1 MNFSANSFDSGDRAQ
16 ILLALT
22 RDVGPLTRARLL
34 EAFATPERVL
44 AASEAELQKVQ
55 GIGPKISRR
64 IINARR
70 DIDLDVQLGFV
81 EREGLGVLLPP
92 RTAIPASED
101 ETADHKAN
109 YPRMLREI
117 PDPPGVLFT
126 RGELLSGDAVAVGI
140 VGTRRATHYG
150 KQQAERLAGALARAG
165 VTVVSGL
172 ARGIDTAAHRGALA
186 AGGRTIA
193 VLASGV
199 LNIYPPENEG
209 LAEEIAQ
216 QGCVLSEAAPT
227 MPPMSGMFPQRNRII
242 SGMSLGVIVVEA
254 AERSGALIT
263 ARHAY
268 EQNREVF
275 AVPGQVTS
283 RVSAGP
289 HKLLRDGAKLVTCVD
304 DVLEEL
310 GPLVEPAQREDGR
323 VMRSPAE
330 LKLNEMEQ
338 RVLDKIDPAGS
349 HIENVAIHCELPIH
363 RVLATISVLETRHLV
378 RKIGGNQIA
387 RI

>member
-1 MNFSANSFDSGDRAQ
+1 MEFNDSDRAQ

-44 AASEAELQKVQ
+44 AASEADLQKVQ

-92 RTAIPASED
+92 RNPED
-101 ETADHKAN
+101 DTD

-126 RGELLSGDAVAVGI
+126 RGELLPGDAVAVGI

-172 ARGIDTAAHRGALA
+172 ARGIDTAAHGGALA

-209 LAEEIAQ
+209 LAEEISQ
-216 QGCVLSEAAPT
+216 NGCVLSEAAPT

-242 SGMSLGVIVVEA
+242 SGLSLGVIVIEA

-310 GPLVEPAQREDGR
+310 GPLVEPAPREDGR

>member
-1 MNFSANSFDSGDRAQ
+1 MITTSFSPSQRAQ

-22 RDVGPLTRARLL
+22 RDVGPLLRARLL
-34 EAFATPERVL
+34 DAFATPERVL
-44 AASEAELQKVQ
+44 TASEHELQQVS
-55 GIGPKISRR
+55 GVGPKISKR

-70 DIDLDVQLGFV
+70 DIDLDVQLGIV

-92 RTAIPASED
+92 RSEGD
-101 ETADHKAN
+101 ATTSD

-126 RGELLSGDAVAVGI
+126 RGDLLPGDAVAIGI

-165 VTVVSGL
+165 ITVVSGL

-186 AGGRTIA
+186 AGGRTVA

-199 LNIYPPENEG
+199 LNIYPPENDG
-209 LAEEIAQ
+209 LAEEVAAN
-216 QGCVLSEAAPT
+216 GCVLSEAAPT

-310 GPLVEPAQREDGR
+310 GPLVEPTVREDGR
-323 VMRSPAE
+323 TMRSPAE

-338 RVLDKIDPAGS
+338 RVLDKIEPAGTY
-349 HIENVAIHCELPIH
+349 IENVAIHCELPIH

-387 RI
+387 RV